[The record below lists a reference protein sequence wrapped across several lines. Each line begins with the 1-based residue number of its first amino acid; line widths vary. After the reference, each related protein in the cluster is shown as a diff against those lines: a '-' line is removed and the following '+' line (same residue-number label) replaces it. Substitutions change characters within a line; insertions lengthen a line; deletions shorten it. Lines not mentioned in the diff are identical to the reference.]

1 MNDAD
6 KRIAFPHAF
15 EEGACSQCGLCDLA
29 EMPCGC
35 DVCWRCLERFDGDSY
50 AKCPECSVAIWV
62 DGALELVM
70 LDTWSGRDEDAADD
84 GDCLDR
90 RVWDL
95 DPSNGEI

>member
-1 MNDAD
+1 VNDAE

-35 DVCWRCLERFDGDSY
+35 DVCWRCLEDAPRS
-50 AKCPECSVAIWV
+50 CPVCSVAIVV
-62 DGALELVM
+62 D
-70 LDTWSGRDEDAADD
+70 LDYGVVDLLDDDAADD

-90 RVWDL
+90 RVWDV
-95 DPSNGEI
+95 DPSNGDI